1 MSSQGFM
8 SKVAV
13 PYAEA
18 LVEAASAASVLD
30 KVNEDLFLIS
40 EILKESKEL
49 KTFFYNPLIT
59 TEVKKNV
66 VNELFNNQVHSLVI
80 RFLLVLIDRR
90 RITLLDIIINKYLE
104 LVYQLQSIV
113 VAEILTPIILTDI
126 QQSALINKIRDITNS
141 KEVKLVITIEPTLI
155 AGFIIK
161 IGSKTIDTSLH
172 GRLKQISAYL
182 NSASSISV

>member
-8 SKVAV
+8 SKVAM

-18 LVEAASAASVLD
+18 LVESAGAASVLD
-30 KVNEDLFLIS
+30 KVNEDLCLIS
-40 EILKESKEL
+40 ETLKESKEL

-90 RITLLDIIINKYLE
+90 RITLLDIIISKYLE

-113 VAEILTPIILTDI
+113 VAEILTPIILTDV

-141 KEVKLVITIEPTLI
+141 KTVKLVITIEPMLI

-172 GRLKQISAYL
+172 GRLKHISAYL

>member
-8 SKVAV
+8 SKVAM

-18 LVEAASAASVLD
+18 LIESANDASVLD
-30 KVNEDLFLIS
+30 QVNQDLSTIS
-40 EILKESKEL
+40 DILKESKEL
-49 KTFFYNPLIT
+49 KIFFDNPLIAI
-59 TEVKKNV
+59 EVKKNV
-66 VNELFNNQVHSLVI
+66 VNELFANQVHILVI

-90 RITLLDIIINKYLE
+90 RITLLDNIINKYLE

-113 VAEILTPIILTDI
+113 VAEILTPIILTDA
-126 QQSALINKIRDITNS
+126 QQSALINKIRDVTNS
-141 KEVKLVITIEPTLI
+141 KIVKLVITIKPTLI

-172 GRLKQISAYL
+172 GRLKDISAYL
-182 NSASSISV
+182 NSTSNVSI

>member
-8 SKVAV
+8 SKIAI

-18 LVEAASAASVLD
+18 LVESASAASVLD
-30 KVNEDLFLIS
+30 KVNEDLSLIS
-40 EILKESKEL
+40 EILEESKEL

-59 TEVKKNV
+59 IEIKKNV

-90 RITLLDIIINKYLE
+90 RITLLDIIISKYLE

-113 VAEILTPIILTDI
+113 VAEIQTPIILADI
-126 QQSALINKIRDITNS
+126 QQSALIHKIRDITNS
-141 KEVKLVITIEPTLI
+141 KTVKLVITIEPMLI

-172 GRLKQISAYL
+172 GRLKHISAYL
-182 NSASSISV
+182 NSASSISI

>member
-8 SKVAV
+8 SKIAT

-18 LVEAASAASVLD
+18 LMESASADSILD
-30 KVNEDLFLIS
+30 KVNEDLSLIS
-40 EILKESKEL
+40 EILNESQEL
-49 KTFFYNPLIT
+49 KTFFYNPLIAK
-59 TEVKKNV
+59 EVKKNV
-66 VNELFNNQVHSLVI
+66 VNQLFNNQVHSLVI

-90 RITLLDIIINKYLE
+90 RITLLDIIISKYLE

-113 VAEILTPIILTDI
+113 VAEILTPIVLTDV
-126 QQSALINKIRDITNS
+126 QQSALVSKIRDITNS
-141 KEVKLVITIEPTLI
+141 KTVKLVITIEPVLI

-172 GRLKQISAYL
+172 GRLKHINDYL
-182 NSASSISV
+182 NSASSISI

>member
-8 SKVAV
+8 SKVAL

-18 LVEAASAASVLD
+18 LVESANNASALNE
-30 KVNEDLFLIS
+30 VNQDLSLIS
-40 EILKESKEL
+40 EILEESKEL
-49 KTFFYNPLIT
+49 KTFFFNPLIT

-66 VNELFNNQVHSLVI
+66 VNKLFADQVHSLVI

-90 RITLLDIIINKYLE
+90 RITLLDIIISKYLE

-126 QQSALINKIRDITNS
+126 QQNELVSKIKDITNS
-141 KEVKLVITIEPTLI
+141 TTVKLVITIEPTLI
-155 AGFIIK
+155 AGFIVK
-161 IGSKTIDTSLH
+161 IGSKTIDTSLY
-172 GRLKQISAYL
+172 GRLKHIGAYL
-182 NSASSISV
+182 NSASNISI